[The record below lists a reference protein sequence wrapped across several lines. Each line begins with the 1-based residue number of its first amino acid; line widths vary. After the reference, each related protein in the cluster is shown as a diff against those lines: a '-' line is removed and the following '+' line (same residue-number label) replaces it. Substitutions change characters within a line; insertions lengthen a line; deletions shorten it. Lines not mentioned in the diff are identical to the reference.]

1 MWKKKGNLRIKKTIA
16 NTILVFTITKDPEKH
31 YKKWNRLR
39 RKMDALN
46 NGSSERVR
54 GVTI

>member
-1 MWKKKGNLRIKKTIA
+1 MWKKKGNLQINKPIA

-39 RKMDALN
+39 RKTDALN